1 MADESFE
8 NAPLLEIV
16 AELRWIPSDIIAPK
30 AGELAIATSPPP
42 SLDKL
47 FNMFVGEVYQSEYR
61 QIERLVPAGFPILL
75 HQPAFRFRHPQ
86 HAALFQ
92 LGLGLFSANGLQP
105 YRSWGQFRPI
115 VKLGVDTLLKA
126 RIPADQAR
134 PFTLH
139 SLRYI
144 DAFGPDL
151 LNGQTIP
158 QFISDT
164 LGLSLDL
171 PDSVAGLVDDPAKVK
186 SHVQITLPIKGS
198 NKSMALSFGEGAL
211 PTAPA
216 TAALLMEIT
225 VTEEAV
231 AADSARLMDAFDS
244 SRTVIHDTFVQMTRK
259 IHSLMKPRQAP

>member
-16 AELRWIPSDIIAPK
+16 AELRWVPSDIVAPQ
-30 AGELAIATSPPP
+30 AGELTIATVPPP

-47 FNMFVGEVYQSEYR
+47 FNTFVGEVYQSEYR
-61 QIERLVPAGFPILL
+61 QIERLIPAGFPILL

-86 HAALFQ
+86 QAALFQ

-105 YRSWGQFRPI
+105 YRSWSQFRPI
-115 VKLGVDTLLKA
+115 VKLGVDALLKA
-126 RIPADQAR
+126 RIPADRDR

-151 LNGQTIP
+151 LNGQTIS
-158 QFISDT
+158 QFVSDT

-171 PDSVAGLVDDPAKVK
+171 PDSVSVLVDDPARVK
-186 SHVQITLPIKGS
+186 SRVQLTIPIKGS

-216 TAALLMEIT
+216 TAALLMETT

-231 AADSARLMDAFDS
+231 VADSAKIMDSFDT
-244 SRTVIHDTFVQMTRK
+244 SRTIIHDTFIEMTRK
-259 IHSLMKPRQAP
+259 IHPLMKPR